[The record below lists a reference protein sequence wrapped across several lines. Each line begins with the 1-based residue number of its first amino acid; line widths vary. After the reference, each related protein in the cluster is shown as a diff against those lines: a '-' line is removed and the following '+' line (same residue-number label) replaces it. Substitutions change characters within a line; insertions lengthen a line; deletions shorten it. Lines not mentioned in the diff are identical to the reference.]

1 MVAVVSI
8 PTRLRVVKEIQL
20 GLGVDDHQ
28 AIGFGTIEKS
38 HDKDSQIATCAELHS
53 GDLGPILQHH
63 NFRRRKVLD
72 FDERQTASVLHRNIL
87 SNRMRA
93 GVSVSDSSLCE
104 IRDTRAQ
111 PRSRLDRLIAN
122 LGNASAIVGGAGAEA
137 AGAAARAGE
146 SYPPA
151 TRCTAGNESAL

>member
-38 HDKDSQIATCAELHS
+38 RDKDSQIATCEELHS
-53 GDLGPILQHH
+53 GNLGSIRQHH

-104 IRDTRAQ
+104 IRDHSQKRCRDGYPEERDDPSREQ
-111 PRSRLDRLIAN
+111 GRELRRSGVLVPRS
-122 LGNASAIVGGAGAEA
+122 
-137 AGAAARAGE
+137 
-146 SYPPA
+146 
-151 TRCTAGNESAL
+151 

>member
-38 HDKDSQIATCAELHS
+38 RDKDSQIATCAELHS
-53 GDLGPILQHH
+53 GDLGPIRQHH

-104 IRDTRAQ
+104 IRDHSQKRCRDGYPEERDDPSREQ
-111 PRSRLDRLIAN
+111 GRGLRRSGVLVPRS
-122 LGNASAIVGGAGAEA
+122 
-137 AGAAARAGE
+137 
-146 SYPPA
+146 
-151 TRCTAGNESAL
+151 